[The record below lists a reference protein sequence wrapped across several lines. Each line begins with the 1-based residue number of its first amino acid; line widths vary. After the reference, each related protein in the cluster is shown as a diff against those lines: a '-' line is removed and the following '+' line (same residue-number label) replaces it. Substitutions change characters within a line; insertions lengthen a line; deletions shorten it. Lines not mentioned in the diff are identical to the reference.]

1 MARTPITELDFDGI
15 KKQLKTY
22 LKGQDRFKD
31 YDFEGSNMSVL
42 LDVLSYNTYQ
52 NNFYTNMAISEM
64 FLDSAQLEN
73 SVASHTKEL
82 NYLPRSTT
90 SSKAVVSLTISDPA
104 ETSSTLIIPRY
115 TKFTTKS
122 DTTGVGYNF
131 YTDQTYIAS
140 KQSNGN
146 YYIDCVEIFEGEL
159 ADDAFF
165 IGSQDEV
172 IELTNQGIDTSSIRV
187 VTNFA
192 EPTEQEEYFYREGIF
207 GVGETDSVF
216 YLQAGLNGTYEI
228 YFGRDVYGK
237 TPSFNE
243 EIRVFY
249 RISSGADSN
258 GARTFSTSFKSNV
271 YVENTS
277 PAEGGKSRESIDD
290 IKYFAPKSIQIQ
302 ERAVTRSD
310 YEILLKKRFNDILDV
325 SVFDGEELDP
335 PQHGKTAI
343 AVNVDGGIS
352 KSSKNAFLSY
362 LADKTPLAIQPVFI
376 DSDYMYID
384 LEMTIY
390 VDENTRTQ
398 TDSQIISNVKD
409 VISEYNLANLEKFKS
424 SFRISRL
431 TNEVDNLYD
440 FILSNTVYA
449 EPFIEYNPSIGL
461 SENPRFDFGT
471 ALAVPYPFSETIGF
485 TNYKASVKS
494 TSFNYSGTNCF
505 FQDDG
510 NGVIQMISSDIANIQ
525 VIKPSIGSVD
535 YETGVIKL
543 SNFIVSDYDGTSIKI
558 YANTIN
564 RNITSPKNRILRLRT
579 DDVRF
584 QIVGRT

>member
-64 FLDSAQLEN
+64 FLDTAQLEN

-90 SSKAVVSLTISDPA
+90 SSMAVVSLTISDPT
-104 ETSSTLIIPRY
+104 ETASTLIVPRY

-122 DTTGVGYNF
+122 NSTGVGYNF

-146 YYIDCVEIFEGEL
+146 YYVDCVEVFEGEL
-159 ADDAFF
+159 ADEAFF
-165 IGSQDEV
+165 IGSQNEV
-172 IELTNQGIDTSSIRV
+172 IELTNEDIDTSSIRV

-207 GVGETDSVF
+207 GVDETDPVF
-216 YLQAGLNGTYEI
+216 YLQAGLNNTYEI

-249 RISSGADSN
+249 RISSGTNSN
-258 GARTFSTSFKSNV
+258 GASTFTTTFKSSV
-271 YVENTS
+271 YVETTS
-277 PAEGGKSRESIDD
+277 PAEGGKARESIDD

-310 YEILLKKRFNDILDV
+310 YEILLKQRFNEILDV

-352 KSSKNAFLSY
+352 ESSKNAFLSF
-362 LADKTPLAIQPVFI
+362 LSDKTPLAIQPVFI
-376 DSDYMYID
+376 DSDYMYVD
-384 LEMTIY
+384 MEMTIY

-398 TDSQIISNVKD
+398 TDSQIIASVKD
-409 VISEYNLANLEKFKS
+409 IISEYNLANLEKFRS
-424 SFRISRL
+424 TFRISRL
-431 TNEVDNLYD
+431 TNDVDNSYD

-449 EPFIEYNPSIGL
+449 EPFIEYNPSIGI
-461 SENPRFDFGT
+461 SENPRFDFGA
-471 ALAVPYPFSETIGF
+471 ALTVPYPFSENIGF
-485 TNYKASVKS
+485 TNYKPSVKS
-494 TSFNYSGTNCF
+494 TSFTYNGTSCF

-525 VIKPSIGSVD
+525 IIKPSIGSVD

-543 SNFIVSDYDGTSIKI
+543 SNFLVSDYSGTSIKI